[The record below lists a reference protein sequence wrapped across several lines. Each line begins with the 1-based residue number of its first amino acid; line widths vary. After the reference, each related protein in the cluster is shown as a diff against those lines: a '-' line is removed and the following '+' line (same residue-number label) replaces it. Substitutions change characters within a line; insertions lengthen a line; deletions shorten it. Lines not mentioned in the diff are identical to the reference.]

1 MCAFD
6 WSLDALFTS
15 RRFLI
20 GLAFS
25 VALLALFFWQVDLS
39 ETADALKSA
48 NYLWFIPGIAIY
60 FIAVYFRT
68 ARWGFLLS
76 PMKKVPSK
84 RLYPIVV
91 IGYMANNL
99 LPLRLGELVRSYY
112 VGEKEGV
119 SKTAALATI
128 IIERV
133 FDGIG
138 LLIIALFVWP
148 FLPLT
153 DVLNNLSDDSGIPL
167 GALLFFVVAPFV
179 IILTLFLAIAMRPD
193 FGRRLVRL
201 LVRFIPKKGKGAIE
215 TLGLRFVEG
224 LGTLHSPKRVLAVL
238 AMTFPIWFAEA
249 AMFQLISYGFN
260 MDLSFHGMLFTTST
274 SNLAT
279 SIPSS
284 AGGVG
289 PFEWGARLTLEGL
302 DVAGGVATAF
312 TIALHVALLAPVTL
326 LGLVFMWM
334 QHMSLAMIARQRAG
348 SLLETPA
355 GEKQ

>member
-1 MCAFD
+1 
-6 WSLDALFTS
+6 LFTS

-25 VALLALFFWQVDLS
+25 AALLALFFWQVDLS

-48 NYLWFIPGIAIY
+48 NYWWFIPA
-60 FIAVYFRT
+60 IAVYFVGVWFR
-68 ARWGFLLS
+68 AVRWGYLLG
-76 PMKKVPSK
+76 PMKRISTP
-84 RLYPIVV
+84 RLFPVVV

-99 LPLRLGELVRSYY
+99 LPVRLGELVRSYY
-112 VGEKEGV
+112 IGEKEGV

-133 FDGIG
+133 FDGVA
-138 LLIIALFVWP
+138 LLFIALFVWP
-148 FLPLT
+148 FLPLP
-153 DVLNNLSDDSGIPL
+153 DLLRNFSDDSGIPV
-167 GALLFFVVAPFV
+167 GLLIFFVAAPFI
-179 IILTLFLAIAMRPD
+179 IILALFLAIAMRPE
-193 FGRRLVRL
+193 FGRWLVRL
-201 LVRFIPKKGKGAIE
+201 LVRVVPQKGKAVIDA
-215 TLGLRFVEG
+215 LGMRFVGG
-224 LGTLHSPKRVLAVL
+224 LGTLHSPRRVLSVL
-238 AMTFPIWFAEA
+238 ALTFPIWIAEA
-249 AMFQLISYGFN
+249 AMFEIISYGFD
-260 MDLSFHGMLFTTST
+260 MDVSFHGMLFTTST

-302 DVAGGVATAF
+302 DVASGVATAF
-312 TIALHVALLAPVTL
+312 TIALHVALLVPVTV

-334 QHMSLAMIARQRAG
+334 QHMSLGMIARQRAD

-355 GEKQ
+355 GAKE